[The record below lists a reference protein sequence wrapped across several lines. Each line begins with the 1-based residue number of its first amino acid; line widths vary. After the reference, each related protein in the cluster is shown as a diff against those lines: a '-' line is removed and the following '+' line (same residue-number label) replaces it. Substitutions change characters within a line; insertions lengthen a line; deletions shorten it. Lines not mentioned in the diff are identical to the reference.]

1 VGKKILLD
9 EAKCFLN
16 GRESLCVCACVY
28 VPECVSMCVRVC
40 VFILIL
46 HKIIRSTKSTTVIID
61 KGKHQEVVSD
71 TIKSK

>member
-1 VGKKILLD
+1 
-9 EAKCFLN
+9 
-16 GRESLCVCACVY
+16 
-28 VPECVSMCVRVC
+28 MCVRVC